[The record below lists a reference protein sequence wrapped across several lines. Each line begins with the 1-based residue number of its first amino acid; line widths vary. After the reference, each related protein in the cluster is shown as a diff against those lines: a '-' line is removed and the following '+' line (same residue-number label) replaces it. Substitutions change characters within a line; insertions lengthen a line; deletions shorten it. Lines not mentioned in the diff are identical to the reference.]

1 MSSFDHELCYFNPN
15 SRYFPRFDGNLYQCV
30 RFLAAKI
37 TVSYL
42 FCHAGAA
49 GAGVMACHGA
59 KSQGLPCSP
68 RKSSPSARRLRRL
81 PPLQR
86 HTVGQPRRGGRGRRR
101 AAWSPQQK
109 VVAVERRCLFQ
120 VNDHVKLL
128 LVKTMSVSMIV
139 LDSMIMS
146 ESACKNNMWFLN
158 CVHLMIFQFLKHH
171 KHGVFKVI
179 SWVALSH

>member
-1 MSSFDHELCYFNPN
+1 MVLQIPLNNHFQRPHSNILVILPDDRFIHIPISSFHHELCYFNPN

-37 TVSYL
+37 TFLYL
-42 FCHAGAA
+42 SCHAGAA
-49 GAGVMACHGA
+49 GAGVMAYHGA
-59 KSQGLPCSP
+59 KSQGLPCTP
-68 RKSSPSARRLRRL
+68 RKSPPSARRLRRL

-120 VNDHVKLL
+120 LNDHVKLL
-128 LVKTMSVSMIV
+128 LVKICQDYVCFYDRV
-139 LDSMIMS
+139 
-146 ESACKNNMWFLN
+146 
-158 CVHLMIFQFLKHH
+158 
-171 KHGVFKVI
+171 
-179 SWVALSH
+179 